1 LREKIMA
8 EVRKYANPPAAEVIC
23 EFRFPEE
30 IPWDMTYPGILYNHL
45 KDTYPKR
52 DQRYVRE
59 VVMLVGPEG
68 LREELLVTERS
79 IFLAEDEGCAVQ
91 VGPRLLSVSCQRPYV
106 HWEAFSKQI
115 TGAFDRFREVI
126 SADAIGTM
134 NLRYVNLI
142 EIPQEEVTL
151 SDYFAFYPTL
161 PPELPRVPAGF
172 ITGCEFA
179 FHDNRDN
186 CRVELTDAVPGSA
199 ENNAFLLNI
208 DYYLTEGKSVPPE
221 GVADWLEIAHT
232 HVRDIFEACIKDTL
246 RDLFTL
252 REEATVA
259 AR

>member
-1 LREKIMA
+1 MT
-8 EVRKYANPPAAEVIC
+8 EVQKYANPPAAEVIC
-23 EFRFPEE
+23 EFRFPED
-30 IPWDMTYPGILYNHL
+30 IPWDMTYPGILYSHL

-59 VVMLVGPEG
+59 VVILLGPEG

-106 HWEAFSKQI
+106 HWEAFSERI
-115 TGAFDRFREVI
+115 SGAFDRFREVI

-142 EIPQEEVTL
+142 EIPEQEVTL

-179 FHDNRDN
+179 FHDNREHLPDEPD
-186 CRVELTDAVPGSA
+186 RPPVDPLDLAGMDVHHRHPFPPYDIAHAKPHLLT
-199 ENNAFLLNI
+199 
-208 DYYLTEGKSVPPE
+208 VPPPPPPP
-221 GVADWLEIAHT
+221 GW
-232 HVRDIFEACIKDTL
+232 
-246 RDLFTL
+246 
-252 REEATVA
+252 
-259 AR
+259 

>member
-1 LREKIMA
+1 MTT
-8 EVRKYANPPAAEVIC
+8 VRKYVNPPAAEVIC
-23 EFRFPEE
+23 EFRFPEDT
-30 IPWDMTYPGILYNHL
+30 PWDLTYPGILYGHL

-59 VVMLVGPEG
+59 VVMLLGPEG
-68 LREELLVTERS
+68 LREELLVSERS

-91 VGPRLLSVSCQRPYV
+91 VGPRLLSVSCQKPYV
-106 HWEAFSKQI
+106 HWEAFSERI
-115 TGAFDRFREVI
+115 HGAFDRFQDVV
-126 SADAIGTM
+126 SADVIGTM

-142 EIPQEEVTL
+142 EIPEREVTL

-161 PPELPRVPAGF
+161 PRVPEGF

-186 CRVELTDAVPGSA
+186 CRVELTDAVPGST

-208 DYYLTEGKSVPPE
+208 DYYLTEGQQIPPD
-221 GVADWLEIAHT
+221 GVAGWLEIAHI
-232 HVRDIFEACIKDTL
+232 HVRDIFEACIKETL
-246 RDLFTL
+246 RDLFTV
-252 REEATVA
+252 REEVPAA

>member
-1 LREKIMA
+1 MA
-8 EVRKYANPPAAEVIC
+8 EVRKYVNPPAAEVIC
-23 EFRFPEE
+23 EFRFPEGT
-30 IPWDMTYPGILYNHL
+30 PWDLTYPGMLYSRL
-45 KDTYPKR
+45 KDDYPKR

-59 VVMLVGPEG
+59 VVMLLGPEG
-68 LREELLVTERS
+68 LREEIVVSERS

-91 VGPRLLSVSCQRPYV
+91 VGPRLLSVSCQKPYV
-106 HWEAFSKQI
+106 HWEAFSERI
-115 TGAFDRFREVI
+115 HGVFDQVRDVI
-126 SADAIGTM
+126 GIEAIGTM

-142 EIPQEEVTL
+142 EIPRGEVTL
-151 SDYFAFYPTL
+151 SDYFAFYPAL

-186 CRVELTDAVPGSA
+186 CRVELTDAVPEST

-208 DYYLTEGKSVPPE
+208 DYYLTEGESIPPE

-246 RDLFTL
+246 RDLFTI
-252 REEATVA
+252 REKVATA

>member
-1 LREKIMA
+1 MA
-8 EVRKYANPPAAEVIC
+8 EVRKYVNPPAAEVMC
-23 EFRFPEE
+23 EFRFPQET
-30 IPWDMTYPGILYNHL
+30 PWDMTYPGVLYSHL
-45 KDTYPKR
+45 KETYPKR

-91 VGPRLLSVSCQRPYV
+91 VGPRLLSVSCQKPYV
-106 HWEAFSKQI
+106 HWEAFSERI
-115 TGAFDRFREVI
+115 MSVFNRVRDVI
-126 SADAIGTM
+126 GIDAIGTM

-142 EIPQEEVTL
+142 EIPEREVTL

-161 PPELPRVPAGF
+161 PPELPRVPEGF

-186 CRVELTDAVPGSA
+186 CRVELTDAVPEST

-208 DYYLTEGKSVPPE
+208 DYFLAEGQNVPPD

-232 HVRDIFEACIKDTL
+232 HVRDIFEACIRDTL

-252 REEATVA
+252 REEVPAA